1 MMLVI
6 SDMDLVKLHKGDPE
20 ADQGLNGFSTSWGLM
35 KKAPK
40 RRENIRSP
48 STVSADSNRSAEDSP
63 RSIRVFTEVGRKE
76 EKLMLD
82 LHVHVC
88 RNNRVLIA
96 RA

>member
-20 ADQGLNGFSTSWGLM
+20 PDQGLNGFSTSWGLM
-35 KKAPK
+35 KKAAK
-40 RRENIRSP
+40 RRESIRSP
-48 STVSADSNRSAEDSP
+48 STVSEDSNRSAEDSP
-63 RSIRVFTEVGRKE
+63 RSIRVFAEVGRKE

-88 RNNRVLIA
+88 RNNRVLIT